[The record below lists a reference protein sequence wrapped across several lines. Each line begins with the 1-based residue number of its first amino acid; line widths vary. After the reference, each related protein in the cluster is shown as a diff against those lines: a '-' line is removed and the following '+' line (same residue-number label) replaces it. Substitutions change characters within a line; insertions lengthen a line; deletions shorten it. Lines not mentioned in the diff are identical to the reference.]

1 MREKTLKIN
10 VRENRSG
17 NQELIIQRNWQHRAH
32 KTQDEDTKKH
42 KQRKYDSRLL
52 INNSR

>member
-32 KTQDEDTKKH
+32 KTQDEDTKNT
-42 KQRKYDSRLL
+42 QTA
-52 INNSR
+52 

>member
-42 KQRKYDSRLL
+42 T
-52 INNSR
+52 NSVNTTRDLS